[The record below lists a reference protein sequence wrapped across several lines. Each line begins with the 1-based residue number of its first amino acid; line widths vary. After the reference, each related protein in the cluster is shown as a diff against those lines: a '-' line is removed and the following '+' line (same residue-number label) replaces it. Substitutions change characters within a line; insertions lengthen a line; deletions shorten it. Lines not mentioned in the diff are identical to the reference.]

1 MERNVIEQ
9 KIKEV
14 ADKIVAQFQPEK
26 IILFG
31 SYAWGTPHEDSDV
44 DLFIVKSTDRST
56 REVAREIDG
65 SIFPRPFPIDLI
77 VHTPEQVE
85 EKINQDRNLFLEDI
99 VRNGRVL
106 YSQPGYETKL
116 THQPAELLVA
126 KPT

>member
-44 DLFIVKSTDRST
+44 DLFSVKRTVRST

-65 SIFPRPFPIDLI
+65 SVFPRPFPI